1 VKIDVLGVQ
10 AFVAIGELHN
20 FQKAAES
27 LHISQ
32 TALSKRL
39 QNLEKFLGV
48 KLVERTTRSVG
59 LSSTGLEFL
68 PHARRLLTELSLALA
83 DIQETG
89 KVQRGDVT
97 IACVPTIAYHFLPA
111 VIQAYATQ
119 HPNNHIRI
127 LDHSSSGVAEAVLR
141 REAEFGINVA
151 GTPHPDLA
159 TTSLLED
166 SFILACRQD
175 HPLAE
180 RKTTTW
186 KQLEPYPIILLG
198 KFSGNRPL
206 LDLALGGTN
215 IQLKSLFEV
224 QRVTTALGLVA
235 EGVGSAIIPW
245 LSIPKDAYPTIRI
258 VQLTRPL
265 ISRTLTLVTRKP
277 PALSPAARA
286 LYDMLHATAKGWP
299 LGQQG

>member
-151 GTPHPDLA
+151 GAP
-159 TTSLLED
+159 EV
-166 SFILACRQD
+166 
-175 HPLAE
+175 
-180 RKTTTW
+180 K
-186 KQLEPYPIILLG
+186 ILLPPT
-198 KFSGNRPL
+198 SAAASRVP
-206 LDLALGGTN
+206 
-215 IQLKSLFEV
+215 SLEHAMEPQNPVGASESVHVSPPSVEV
-224 QRVTTALGLVA
+224 
-235 EGVGSAIIPW
+235 
-245 LSIPKDAYPTIRI
+245 
-258 VQLTRPL
+258 
-265 ISRTLTLVTRKP
+265 
-277 PALSPAARA
+277 
-286 LYDMLHATAKGWP
+286 
-299 LGQQG
+299 